1 MLGYRASTSRRQRG
15 RPSLV
20 LAVLLMLFG
29 PAGGSPSWAAG
40 TQIRPAA
47 ILEVGTSLSCAYHSL
62 GTAVAAAQSGD
73 TIKMQD
79 TTFVMGPLDIDGKD
93 LTLVGGYDS
102 GGLIDCLTQNQFGDT
117 TLIMSPGWTGKTI
130 RVNNAEVS
138 LSRFTFEG
146 NDDGGGGLFVS
157 DGVLN
162 LAYVN
167 VGHTNGGLMV
177 SASTATLSHCG
188 FYDNS
193 SDIDGGGINAFGPA
207 TLLTLTDV
215 TLRRNHSDARGGA
228 IMLAAGAQLQADNCV
243 IADSDANEGGGLY
256 VKEGASAIVRSS
268 VVEGNYG
275 WLRGAGASVRFGG
288 SLHAA
293 EGTEF
298 VSNKTPF
305 GCEEG
310 GGIYA
315 GDAGSEVTLDA
326 SLVMTNS
333 ALLRGG
339 GLYVGNGAAAT
350 LDNGSVVEGN
360 ETLDPTLG
368 NGAGG
373 YVAGAGSRLV
383 VLEATIVG
391 NWAANEGGG
400 IYNSGG
406 TVSLDGASIAGN
418 HAESSGGGLFND
430 GGTVTG
436 RQVWIG
442 ANVTYNG
449 QGGALYSHEGTV
461 DLQQSTIYFNTAL
474 AGGGAAIATF
484 DTDLALGRSYV
495 HHNSAAGN
503 GSALLIS
510 GSEQAELPL
519 ARLTNN
525 MLVDNE
531 TLAAGSGSDVYVEWA
546 IAHLWHNTHHRHEP
560 EAIAVYAG
568 DGSVVSLID
577 NIIANFAVGI
587 RRPAAGS
594 GQAQATYTLYHDNAL
609 DYDPDVLSTHNVYGD
624 PLFASPGNYHLAAG
638 SPAIDAG
645 MDAWLTADY
654 DGHPRPMGR
663 GFDIGADEVVP
674 LVFLPLV
681 VVGW

>member
-1 MLGYRASTSRRQRG
+1 
-15 RPSLV
+15 
-20 LAVLLMLFG
+20 LAVLLVLLG
-29 PAGGSPSWAAG
+29 PAADGASWADR
-40 TQIRPAA
+40 THIRPAA
-47 ILEVGTSLSCAYHSL
+47 ILEVGTSIRCAYHSL
-62 GTAVAAAQSGD
+62 ETAVAAAQSGD

-79 TTFVMGPLDIDGKD
+79 TTFVMDRLDITGKD
-93 LTLVGGYDS
+93 LTLAGGYES
-102 GGLIDCLTQNQFGDT
+102 GGLIDCLTQNQYGDT
-117 TLIMSPGWTGKTI
+117 TLIMSPGWAGRTI
-130 RVNNAEVS
+130 GVNNAEVS
-138 LSRFTFEG
+138 LSRFTFDG
-146 NDDGGGGLFVS
+146 NDDGGGGLIVS
-157 DGVLN
+157 DGALN
-162 LAYVN
+162 LSYVN
-167 VGHTNGGLMV
+167 VGHTNCGLMV
-177 SASTATLSHCG
+177 SSSTATLSHCG

-193 SDIDGGGINAFGPA
+193 SDVDGGGIYAFGPA

-215 TLRRNHSDARGGA
+215 ELRRNHADGRGGA
-228 IMLAAGAQLQADNCV
+228 IMLSSGAQMQADDCV
-243 IADSDANEGGGLY
+243 IADGDANEGGGLY
-256 VKEGASAIVRSS
+256 VAGGASALVRSS

-288 SLHAA
+288 SLHAD

-298 VSNKTPF
+298 VDNKTPF

-315 GDAGSEVTLDA
+315 ADAGSEVTLDA
-326 SLVMTNS
+326 TLVMTNS

-339 GLYVGNGAAAT
+339 GLYVGNGAVAV
-350 LDNGSVVEGN
+350 LDNGTVVDGN
-360 ETLDPTLG
+360 EALDPTLG
-368 NGAGG
+368 DGAGV
-373 YVAGAGSRLV
+373 YVAGAGSSLV

-406 TVSLDGASIAGN
+406 AVSLDGAYIAGN

-436 RQVWIG
+436 RKVWIG
-442 ANVTYNG
+442 ANVTHSG

-461 DLQQSTIYFNTAL
+461 NLQQTAVYFNSAL

-495 HHNSAAGN
+495 HHNSAAGD
-503 GSALLIS
+503 GSVLLIS

-519 ARLTNN
+519 ARITNN

-531 TLAAGSGSDVYVEWA
+531 TLAGSAGSDVYVEWA
-546 IAHLWHNTHHRHEP
+546 VAHLWHNTHHRHEP

-594 GQAQATYTLYHDNAL
+594 GQAQATYTLYYDNAL

-624 PLFASPGNYHLAAG
+624 PLFVSPGNYHLTAG

-645 MDAWLTADY
+645 MDAWSTIDY

-674 LVFLPLV
+674 LVFLPSVLKD
-681 VVGW
+681 W